1 MQQTFGKC
9 PHCGKSI
16 AVNYMLNE
24 WKYGSPIKVCKKCNQ
39 EYIDKRYHEMAIDG
53 LNPETFDIKA
63 SLVFLTF
70 GITCFVASILVTIFT
85 LWLDRS
91 YYPMMIAIGIMGIL
105 IVIGM
110 LCNII
115 AIKFGLKQR
124 RVEKK
129 MLQSVER
136 LQNKEY
142 AYKLASLGYNV
153 PERFL

>member
-16 AVNYMLNE
+16 AITYMLNE

-53 LNPETFDIKA
+53 FSPETFDIKGTL
-63 SLVFLTF
+63 SFLIF
-70 GITCFVASILVTIFT
+70 GVMSTIASILITAFS
-85 LWLDRS
+85 LWLDSS
-91 YYPMMIAIGIMGIL
+91 YYPMVIATGIMGIL

-110 LCNII
+110 ICNLIS
-115 AIKFGLKQR
+115 IKTGIKQR
-124 RVEKK
+124 RIEKK

-142 AYKLASLGYNV
+142 AHKLASLGYSV